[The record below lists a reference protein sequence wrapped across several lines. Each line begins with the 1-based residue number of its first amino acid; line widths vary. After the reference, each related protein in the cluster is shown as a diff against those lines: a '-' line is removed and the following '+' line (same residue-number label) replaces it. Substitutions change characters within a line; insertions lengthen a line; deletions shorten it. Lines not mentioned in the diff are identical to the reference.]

1 MNKTLIY
8 TITAISIVI
17 IIVIYIIKKREKFRN
32 KNLLLFTEKPFQ
44 AIKKKIIPGRD
55 IYNATE
61 GYELSLF
68 TWLYIDNIVE
78 NYGTKILNLKHQ
90 ED

>member
-44 AIKKKIIPGRD
+44 AIKKKNNSWKR
-55 IYNATE
+55 Y
-61 GYELSLF
+61 L
-68 TWLYIDNIVE
+68 
-78 NYGTKILNLKHQ
+78 
-90 ED
+90 